1 MSRQFSIKTSIEN
14 ILCMTLLSFFS
25 SPGFAVVSD
34 YWSSSTSTPLTANA
48 GTLESRGSDRI
59 LTLDEASFRKALN
72 TKSKSSI
79 NGSIVYFPDSTGEI
93 VAFDVKEKSNF
104 SPILAA
110 KFPEISAFIGT
121 AVNDSSLQIRFSLA
135 PSGIDAAIN
144 SSIKPEGTAIEKIEG
159 TNLYSVSSNSDS
171 HDHHNRFSCS
181 TEVKAATS
189 VSFKSLISTANY
201 SSNNSNQSRFSNDS
215 TLSKYRLAVS
225 ANGQYT
231 QYHGGSVAGALAG
244 INATLTNVNAIF
256 ERDFGITLELI
267 DNNDLIIYTDAA
279 TDPYTDSTELLNGEL
294 QTNLDIVIGSA
305 NYDHGHIFS
314 AVNRTTMSGNAG
326 AIGGFCNDETKGS
339 AWSDSPR
346 PEGSD
351 FTFLVAHE
359 IGHQLGANHTF
370 SMRSEGTGKNV
381 EPGSGTTVMSYAGIT
396 GGNNVAIASDDYFHH
411 VSIEQSLNY
420 LQGQS
425 CHVDTPNENHLP
437 IIEDISDFTIPV
449 LTPFILSG
457 KASDA
462 DDTDLLS
469 YTWEQIDDGTITNTN
484 FSPKNTSGAAFRSL
498 PPSGVATRYMPKL
511 SSVLAGN
518 LTLEDPDVSSS
529 WETLSSVPRDLNF
542 GFTVRDNALGGGGVT
557 LKKMKVSVV
566 DSDGAFSV
574 RSPANGLVYF
584 ANTPHT
590 VAWNVAGTNL
600 DPMLADKVT
609 ITLSV
614 DGGLTF
620 PYTLASN
627 VDNDGSHAAT
637 LPDFVTSKARVRIEP
652 NNSNIFYAINTQDFS
667 ITRDDII
674 LSTDT
679 YEYEVCSSQTTDAS
693 LVYGTSP
700 KYSDIALL
708 SSTGLPNGLS
718 VEFSPPSVSADD
730 TLITAAI
737 TAAANIV
744 PGTYSIN
751 VNATS
756 DSRTQSL
763 PISIRAYSSEFSPVQ
778 LLTPQSS
785 SVLKILRPTLTWEAD
800 FNNDQYLVEVAT
812 DTNFSEVLFSSV
824 TTQTSLKITGLLPGL
839 KYYWRVSPVNNCGVG
854 PSGAASSFFTSD
866 ATYLAPDL
874 PVDIVDEIGRVD
886 TSTISILEN
895 HRITDINVLVDLT
908 FNDISQLEISLTSPL
923 NETITLKKRY
933 SCQDSADISIT
944 FDDQAESFNCNASS
958 ARPEDGYLHRF
969 NELST
974 IGDWVLSV
982 STGYG
987 SNAQGK
993 INVFALEIT
1002 TDADYENY
1010 PPIAFDQRSY
1020 VKAEEETI
1028 IPLRAVDPEGRS
1040 LSYQLNSPSA
1050 GLLEIFSA
1058 KKLGAY
1064 EEKDSFG
1071 EGISVDLVLA
1081 NSESYAFTVG
1091 ENLSLLD
1098 ISDPSNI
1105 VKLAEEEFQDENPD
1119 CASGN
1124 TKYSSLTLTGDD
1136 ALLFI
1141 ARGNC
1146 GVSIYHV
1153 AEPTNIIFMGVYE
1166 TPYPYSALEVVL
1178 SSDEKLAFVSVIDY
1192 SGEQDLHIVDISDPS
1207 NPLYISAFG
1216 TSSYALHTALSAD
1229 GNTAFI
1235 VDGNYLISV
1244 DITDSALPQLISYI
1258 PMLDNLGTRLQ
1269 GLPYALVISADGQR
1283 AYIASKGYG
1292 LVIFDISDSNDMMA
1306 IGNIF
1311 LDPVNDAFSI
1321 DGSSGSR
1328 LILSPDET
1336 TIYFAVPEVGVKV
1349 IDVRNPQNII
1359 LVDTIPA
1366 NSPYAITASAKGD
1379 RLYIS
1384 NQTDYDDLTATWRGG
1399 DLEVYEAKKQKL
1411 SSGSNTLPYVYYT
1424 SSPDSPDSDSFSF
1437 KATDGELDSNNAT
1450 ISISINSDTD
1460 VLWSYFVSSD
1470 NTVTITGCAS
1480 TCPSNLVIPPTIVGL
1495 PITAIANHA
1504 FAASSITSI
1513 SLPGSI
1519 ITIGDYAFYRNLLK
1533 TITIKANITNIGV
1546 GAFSYNSIIVG
1557 SFLGD
1562 RPNIGVDAFK
1572 LNRDLAVISYC
1583 EDQLGWPGIDF
1594 SNGLTKINPTKSC
1607 NAAESHELALTK
1619 IVTAALDSDIT
1630 SLVIQDLEALVGI
1643 KDIDANN
1650 LDSYLAMI
1658 RLSSAVSN
1666 VSAIQNFISSVNAT
1680 MSSCPTTAYFMS
1692 VGNSSRWPE
1701 EISWT
1706 LSEGQTNKTLFSGGV
1721 DYLNFTCLTDGR
1733 YTLNMYD
1740 SYGDGWDNGY
1750 GEVDTFFSLHS
1761 ADGIEIAKEG
1771 LAAGYFGDANI
1782 NLGNYLNQ
1790 APTASSQNLE
1800 VVRDVPSVVS
1810 LLAAD
1815 GDLDPFSRRLTK
1827 VPTTGSIYQKKSI
1840 ETLSIFKSES
1850 NKLYDIA
1857 ISDSQNIAYLA
1868 HGTLGLSLINI
1879 TDPAA
1884 ISQISSLD
1892 TDGLARGVTLSADE
1906 NTIFLADGTLGLKII
1921 DVSDSRNP
1929 SLVSAIAVGE
1939 SIYDIAL
1946 SQEGDFAYVAHL
1958 SGLSRVDISDLKN
1971 PAVVG
1976 TVLSPGD
1983 AQTIALSENN
1993 QLAYLGDGYKGFHV
2007 IDISQPESLS
2017 ILNSLDTDGEIYS
2030 IAISSDDSY
2039 LYVADGSYGLK
2050 VFDIQNTDNFKLISS
2065 VTNIGSVTS
2074 VKASSDGFTL
2084 YLATSQS
2091 TGPVMLDISDISSP
2105 VLIKTTG
2112 DSVVNHIV
2120 PSLDESNAYA
2130 ITSDGLEVMSLNYNI
2145 PSVVNDS
2152 LSESIIYLSKSNDNN
2167 TDNFEFVANDGRTDS
2182 APGIIKLTI
2191 LNDVDGDRVADK
2203 YDAFPNNLTESVDT
2217 DGDGIGNNADLDDD
2231 GDAVNDIKDAYPLIS
2246 LNNLLDSDGDGIP
2259 NICDASCI
2267 MAGMTADS
2275 DDDNDGVAD
2284 ENDAFPID
2292 PAESIDTDS
2301 DGIGNNA
2308 DTDDDGDSIADANE
2322 VSAGTNP
2329 LLADTDE
2336 DGSNDNVDAF
2346 PLDAT
2351 ESIDTDS
2358 DGTGNNSDTDDDG
2371 DGVAD
2376 ANDDLP
2382 LDPTNDSDGDGIANN
2397 ADKFPENTLY
2407 SLDTDGDGMPD
2418 AWESKYGLDPNDA
2431 SDASSDQDNDG
2442 VTALNEFLA
2451 GTIPSGSID
2460 IDGNKTYDAL
2470 TDGLLLLRGMF
2481 GLDGSALVTGTIASD
2496 AAYTESVD
2504 IESRIAML
2512 GDLADIDG
2520 NGQIDALT
2528 DGLLILRY
2536 LFGLEGDTLIKGV
2549 IAADATRTTPADIE
2563 AHLQTLMPN

>member
-1 MSRQFSIKTSIEN
+1 MSRQFSIKTSIKS

-34 YWSSSTSTPLTANA
+34 YWSSSTSTSLTANA

-79 NGSIVYFPDSTGEI
+79 NGSIVYFPNSTGEI

-144 SSIKPEGTAIEKIEG
+144 SSIKSEGTAIEKIEG

-181 TEVKAATS
+181 TEAKAATS
-189 VSFKSLISTANY
+189 VSFKSLISTTNY
-201 SSNNSNQSRFSNDS
+201 SSSNSNQGRFSNDS

-294 QTNLDIVIGSA
+294 QANLDIVIGSA

-314 AVNRTTMSGNAG
+314 AVNRTTMGGNAG

-359 IGHQLGANHTF
+359 MGHQLGANHTF
-370 SMRSEGTGKNV
+370 SMRSEGKGKNV

-437 IIEDISDFTIPV
+437 IIENISDFTIPV

-484 FSPKNTSGAAFRSL
+484 FSPKNASGAAFRSL

-557 LKKMKVSVV
+557 LTKMKVSVV

-584 ANTPHT
+584 TNTLHT

-700 KYSDIALL
+700 KYSDIAVL
-708 SSTGLPNGLS
+708 SATGLPNGLS

-763 PISIRAYSSEFSPVQ
+763 PINIRAYSSEFSPVQ

-785 SVLKILRPTLTWEAD
+785 SVLKVLRPTLTWEAN
-800 FNNDQYLVEVAT
+800 FNNDQYLVEVAK

-908 FNDISQLEISLTSPL
+908 FNDISQLEISLTSPF
-923 NETITLKKRY
+923 NETITLKKKY

-1010 PPIAFDQRSY
+1010 PPIAFDQSSY
-1020 VKAEEETI
+1020 VKAGEETI
-1028 IPLRAVDPEGRS
+1028 IPLRAIDPEGRS

-1081 NSESYAFTVG
+1081 NNESYAFTVG

-1124 TKYSSLTLTGDD
+1124 TKYSSLTLTGDE

-1141 ARGNC
+1141 ARGHC

-1235 VDGNYLISV
+1235 VDGNYLSSV

-1349 IDVRNPQNII
+1349 IDVRNPQNLI

-1384 NQTDYDDLTATWRGG
+1384 NQIDYDDLTATWRGG

-1583 EDQLGWPGIDF
+1583 QDQLGWPGIDF

-1607 NAAESHELALTK
+1607 NAAESFTK

-1666 VSAIQNFISSVNAT
+1666 VSAIQSFISSVNAT

-1692 VGNSSRWPE
+1692 VGNSSPYPE
-1701 EISWT
+1701 DISWT

-1721 DYLNFTCLTDGR
+1721 DYLNFTCLTGGR

-1840 ETLSIFKSES
+1840 ETLSIFKSEF

-1906 NTIFLADGTLGLKII
+1906 NTVFLADGTLGLKII

-1929 SLVSAIAVGE
+1929 SLVSAIVVGE

-1993 QLAYLGDGYKGFHV
+1993 QLVYLGDGYKGFHV
-2007 IDISQPESLS
+2007 IDIGQPESLS

-2030 IAISSDDSY
+2030 IAISSDGSY

-2091 TGPVMLDISDISSP
+2091 TGPVMLDISDISNP

-2145 PSVVNDS
+2145 PYVVNDS

-2167 TDNFEFVANDGRTDS
+2167 TDSFEFVANDGRTDS
-2182 APGIIKLTI
+2182 APGIINLTI

-2217 DGDGIGNNADLDDD
+2217 DGDGIGNNADPDDD
-2231 GDAVNDIKDAYPLIS
+2231 GDSVNDLADGYPLIS
-2246 LNNLLDSDGDGIP
+2246 LNGLLDSDGDGIP

-2267 MAGMTADS
+2267 LAGMTEDKDDDDDGVADDNDLFPLDS
-2275 DDDNDGVAD
+2275 TETIDSDLDGTGNNADPDDDNDGVL
-2284 ENDAFPID
+2284 DASDDYPLN
-2292 PAESIDTDS
+2292 SIYSKDS
-2301 DGIGNNA
+2301 DN
-2308 DTDDDGDSIADANE
+2308 
-2322 VSAGTNP
+2322 
-2329 LLADTDE
+2329 
-2336 DGSNDNVDAF
+2336 
-2346 PLDAT
+2346 
-2351 ESIDTDS
+2351 
-2358 DGTGNNSDTDDDG
+2358 
-2371 DGVAD
+2371 
-2376 ANDDLP
+2376 
-2382 LDPTNDSDGDGIANN
+2382 
-2397 ADKFPENTLY
+2397 
-2407 SLDTDGDGMPD
+2407 DGMPD
-2418 AWESKYGLDPNDA
+2418 AWETRYGLNPNDP
-2431 SDASSDQDNDG
+2431 SDAISDQDNDG
-2442 VTALNEFLA
+2442 VSAIDEFLA
-2451 GTIPSGSID
+2451 GTVPSGSLD
-2460 IDGNKTYDAL
+2460 VDGNENYDAL

-2481 GLDGSALVTGTIASD
+2481 GLDGSALVTGTIASN

-2504 IESRIAML
+2504 IEARIATL

-2549 IAADATRTTPADIE
+2549 IAADATRTTSADIE

>member
-1 MSRQFSIKTSIEN
+1 MSRQFSIKTSIKS

-34 YWSSSTSTPLTANA
+34 YWSSSTSTSLTANA

-79 NGSIVYFPDSTGEI
+79 NGSIVYFPNSTGEI

-144 SSIKPEGTAIEKIEG
+144 SSIKSEGTAIEKIEG

-181 TEVKAATS
+181 TEAKAATS
-189 VSFKSLISTANY
+189 VSFKSLISTTNY
-201 SSNNSNQSRFSNDS
+201 SSSNSNQGRFSNDS

-294 QTNLDIVIGSA
+294 QANLDIVIGSA

-314 AVNRTTMSGNAG
+314 AVNRTTMGGNAG

-359 IGHQLGANHTF
+359 MGHQLGANHTF
-370 SMRSEGTGKNV
+370 SMRSEGKGKNV

-437 IIEDISDFTIPV
+437 IIENISDFTIPV

-484 FSPKNTSGAAFRSL
+484 FSPKNASGAAFRSL

-557 LKKMKVSVV
+557 LTKMKVSVV

-584 ANTPHT
+584 TNTLHT

-763 PISIRAYSSEFSPVQ
+763 PINIRAYSSGFSPVQ

-785 SVLKILRPTLTWEAD
+785 SVLKVLRPTLTWEAN
-800 FNNDQYLVEVAT
+800 FNNDQYLVEVAK

-839 KYYWRVSPVNNCGVG
+839 KYYWRVSPLNNCGVG

-908 FNDISQLEISLTSPL
+908 FNDISQLEISLTSPF
-923 NETITLKKRY
+923 NETITLKKKY

-993 INVFALEIT
+993 INIFALEIT

-1020 VKAEEETI
+1020 VKAGEETI
-1028 IPLRAVDPEGRS
+1028 IPLRAIDPEGRS

-1058 KKLGAY
+1058 EKLGAY

-1071 EGISVDLVLA
+1071 EPISADLVLA

-1124 TKYSSLTLTGDD
+1124 TKYSSLTLTGDE

-1141 ARGNC
+1141 ARGHC

-1235 VDGNYLISV
+1235 VDGNYLSSV

-1269 GLPYALVISADGQR
+1269 GMPYALVISADGQR

-1349 IDVRNPQNII
+1349 IDVRNPQNLI

-1583 EDQLGWPGIDF
+1583 QDQLGWPGIDF

-1607 NAAESHELALTK
+1607 NAAESFTK

-1666 VSAIQNFISSVNAT
+1666 VSAIQSFISSVNAT

-1692 VGNSSRWPE
+1692 VGNSSPYPE
-1701 EISWT
+1701 DISWT

-1721 DYLNFTCLTDGR
+1721 DYLNFTCLTGGR

-1840 ETLSIFKSES
+1840 ETLSIFKSEF

-1906 NTIFLADGTLGLKII
+1906 NTVFLADGTLGLKII

-1929 SLVSAIAVGE
+1929 SLVSAIVVGE

-1993 QLAYLGDGYKGFHV
+1993 QLVYLGDGYKGFHV
-2007 IDISQPESLS
+2007 IDIGQPESLS

-2030 IAISSDDSY
+2030 IAISSDGSY

-2091 TGPVMLDISDISSP
+2091 TGPVMLDISDISNP

-2145 PSVVNDS
+2145 PYVVNDS

-2167 TDNFEFVANDGRTDS
+2167 TDSFEFVANDGRTDS
-2182 APGIIKLTI
+2182 APGIINLTI

-2217 DGDGIGNNADLDDD
+2217 DGDGIGNNADPDDD
-2231 GDAVNDIKDAYPLIS
+2231 GDSVNDLADGYPLIS
-2246 LNNLLDSDGDGIP
+2246 LNGLLDSDGDGIP

-2267 MAGMTADS
+2267 LAGMTEDKDDDDDGVADDNDLFPLDS
-2275 DDDNDGVAD
+2275 TETIDSDLDGTGNNADPDDDNDGVL
-2284 ENDAFPID
+2284 DASDDYPLN
-2292 PAESIDTDS
+2292 SIYSKDS
-2301 DGIGNNA
+2301 DN
-2308 DTDDDGDSIADANE
+2308 
-2322 VSAGTNP
+2322 
-2329 LLADTDE
+2329 
-2336 DGSNDNVDAF
+2336 
-2346 PLDAT
+2346 
-2351 ESIDTDS
+2351 
-2358 DGTGNNSDTDDDG
+2358 
-2371 DGVAD
+2371 
-2376 ANDDLP
+2376 
-2382 LDPTNDSDGDGIANN
+2382 
-2397 ADKFPENTLY
+2397 
-2407 SLDTDGDGMPD
+2407 DGMPD
-2418 AWESKYGLDPNDA
+2418 AWETRYGLNPNDP
-2431 SDASSDQDNDG
+2431 SDATSDQDNDG
-2442 VTALNEFLA
+2442 VSAIDEFLA
-2451 GTIPSGSID
+2451 GTVPSGSLD
-2460 IDGNKTYDAL
+2460 VDGNENYDAL

-2481 GLDGSALVTGTIASD
+2481 GLDGSALVTGTIASN

-2504 IESRIAML
+2504 IEARIATL

-2549 IAADATRTTPADIE
+2549 IAADATRTTSADIE

>member
-1 MSRQFSIKTSIEN
+1 MSRQFSIKTSIKN

-34 YWSSSTSTPLTANA
+34 YWSSSTSTSLTANA

-79 NGSIVYFPDSTGEI
+79 NGSIVYFPNSTGEI

-144 SSIKPEGTAIEKIEG
+144 SSIKSEGTAIEKIEG

-181 TEVKAATS
+181 TEAKAATS
-189 VSFKSLISTANY
+189 VSFKSLISTTNY
-201 SSNNSNQSRFSNDS
+201 SSSNSNQGRFSNDS

-294 QTNLDIVIGSA
+294 QANLDIVIGSA

-314 AVNRTTMSGNAG
+314 AVNRTTMGGNAG

-359 IGHQLGANHTF
+359 MGHQLGANHTF
-370 SMRSEGTGKNV
+370 SMRSEGKGKNV

-437 IIEDISDFTIPV
+437 IIENISDFTIPV

-484 FSPKNTSGAAFRSL
+484 FSPKNASGAAFRSL

-557 LKKMKVSVV
+557 LTKMKVSVV

-584 ANTPHT
+584 TNTLHT

-700 KYSDIALL
+700 KYSDIAVL
-708 SSTGLPNGLS
+708 SATGLPNGLS

-800 FNNDQYLVEVAT
+800 FNNDQYLVEVAK

-908 FNDISQLEISLTSPL
+908 FNDISQLEISLTSPF
-923 NETITLKKRY
+923 NETITLKKKY

-1010 PPIAFDQRSY
+1010 PPIAFDQSSY
-1020 VKAEEETI
+1020 VKAGEETI
-1028 IPLRAVDPEGRS
+1028 IPLRAIDPEGRS

-1081 NSESYAFTVG
+1081 NNESYAFTVG

-1124 TKYSSLTLTGDD
+1124 TKYSSLTLTGDE

-1141 ARGNC
+1141 ARGHC

-1235 VDGNYLISV
+1235 VDGNYLSSV

-1349 IDVRNPQNII
+1349 IDVRNPQNLI

-1384 NQTDYDDLTATWRGG
+1384 NQIDYDDLTATWRGG

-1583 EDQLGWPGIDF
+1583 QDQLGWPGIDF

-1607 NAAESHELALTK
+1607 NAAESFTK

-1666 VSAIQNFISSVNAT
+1666 VSAIQSFISSVNAT

-1692 VGNSSRWPE
+1692 VGNSSPYPE
-1701 EISWT
+1701 DISWT

-1721 DYLNFTCLTDGR
+1721 DYLNFTCLTGGR

-1840 ETLSIFKSES
+1840 ETLSIFKSEF

-1906 NTIFLADGTLGLKII
+1906 NTVFLADGTLGLKII

-1929 SLVSAIAVGE
+1929 SLVSAIVVGE

-1993 QLAYLGDGYKGFHV
+1993 QLVYLGDGYKGFHV
-2007 IDISQPESLS
+2007 IDIGQPESLS

-2030 IAISSDDSY
+2030 IAISSDGSY

-2091 TGPVMLDISDISSP
+2091 TGPVMLDISDISNP

-2145 PSVVNDS
+2145 PYVVNDS

-2167 TDNFEFVANDGRTDS
+2167 TDSFEFVANDGRTDS
-2182 APGIIKLTI
+2182 APGIISLTI

-2217 DGDGIGNNADLDDD
+2217 DGDGIGNNADPDDD
-2231 GDAVNDIKDAYPLIS
+2231 GDSVNDLADGYPLIS
-2246 LNNLLDSDGDGIP
+2246 LNGLLDSDGDGIP

-2267 MAGMTADS
+2267 LAGMTEDKDDDDDGVADDNDLFPLDS
-2275 DDDNDGVAD
+2275 TETIDSDLDGTGNNADPDDDNDGVL
-2284 ENDAFPID
+2284 DASDDYPLN
-2292 PAESIDTDS
+2292 SIYSKDS
-2301 DGIGNNA
+2301 DN
-2308 DTDDDGDSIADANE
+2308 
-2322 VSAGTNP
+2322 
-2329 LLADTDE
+2329 
-2336 DGSNDNVDAF
+2336 
-2346 PLDAT
+2346 
-2351 ESIDTDS
+2351 
-2358 DGTGNNSDTDDDG
+2358 
-2371 DGVAD
+2371 
-2376 ANDDLP
+2376 
-2382 LDPTNDSDGDGIANN
+2382 
-2397 ADKFPENTLY
+2397 
-2407 SLDTDGDGMPD
+2407 DGMPD
-2418 AWESKYGLDPNDA
+2418 AWETRYGLNPNDP
-2431 SDASSDQDNDG
+2431 SDAISDQDNDG
-2442 VTALNEFLA
+2442 VSAIDEFLA
-2451 GTIPSGSID
+2451 GTVPSGSLD
-2460 IDGNKTYDAL
+2460 VDGNENYDAL

-2481 GLDGSALVTGTIASD
+2481 GLDGSALVTGTIASN

-2504 IESRIAML
+2504 IEARIATL

-2549 IAADATRTTPADIE
+2549 IAADATRTTSADIE

>member
-1 MSRQFSIKTSIEN
+1 MSRQFSIKTSIKN

-34 YWSSSTSTPLTANA
+34 YWSSSTSTSLTANA

-79 NGSIVYFPDSTGEI
+79 NGSIVYFPNSTGEI

-181 TEVKAATS
+181 TEAKAATS
-189 VSFKSLISTANY
+189 VSFKSLISTTNY
-201 SSNNSNQSRFSNDS
+201 SSSNSNQGRFSNDS

-294 QTNLDIVIGSA
+294 QANLDIVIGSA

-314 AVNRTTMSGNAG
+314 AVNRTTMGGNAG

-359 IGHQLGANHTF
+359 MGHQLGANHTF
-370 SMRSEGTGKNV
+370 SMRSEGKGKNV

-437 IIEDISDFTIPV
+437 IIENISDFTIPV

-484 FSPKNTSGAAFRSL
+484 FSPKNASGAAFRSL

-557 LKKMKVSVV
+557 LTKMKVSVV

-584 ANTPHT
+584 TNTLHT

-700 KYSDIALL
+700 KYSDIAVL
-708 SSTGLPNGLS
+708 SATGLPNGLS

-800 FNNDQYLVEVAT
+800 FNNDQYLVEVAK

-839 KYYWRVSPVNNCGVG
+839 KYYWRVSPLNNCGVG

-908 FNDISQLEISLTSPL
+908 FNDISQLEISLTSPF
-923 NETITLKKRY
+923 NETITLKKKY

-1020 VKAEEETI
+1020 VKAGEETI
-1028 IPLRAVDPEGRS
+1028 IPLRAIDPEGRS

-1124 TKYSSLTLTGDD
+1124 TKYSSLTLTGDE

-1141 ARGNC
+1141 ARGHC

-1235 VDGNYLISV
+1235 VDGNYLSSV

-1349 IDVRNPQNII
+1349 IDVRNPQNLI

-1384 NQTDYDDLTATWRGG
+1384 NQIDYDDLTATWRGG

-1583 EDQLGWPGIDF
+1583 QDQLGWPGIDF

-1607 NAAESHELALTK
+1607 NAAESFTK

-1666 VSAIQNFISSVNAT
+1666 VSAIQSFISSVNAT

-1692 VGNSSRWPE
+1692 VGNSSPYPE
-1701 EISWT
+1701 DISWT

-1840 ETLSIFKSES
+1840 ETLSIFKSEF

-1906 NTIFLADGTLGLKII
+1906 NTVFLADGTLGLKII

-1929 SLVSAIAVGE
+1929 SLVSAIVVGE

-2007 IDISQPESLS
+2007 IDIGQPESLS

-2030 IAISSDDSY
+2030 IAISSDGSY

-2091 TGPVMLDISDISSP
+2091 TGPVMLDISDISNP

-2145 PSVVNDS
+2145 PYVVNDS

-2167 TDNFEFVANDGRTDS
+2167 TDSFEFVANDGRTDS
-2182 APGIIKLTI
+2182 APGIINLTI

-2217 DGDGIGNNADLDDD
+2217 DGDGIGNNADPDDD
-2231 GDAVNDIKDAYPLIS
+2231 GDSVNDLADGYPLIS
-2246 LNNLLDSDGDGIP
+2246 LNGLLDSDGDGIP

-2267 MAGMTADS
+2267 LAGMTEDKDDDDDGVADDNDLFPLDS
-2275 DDDNDGVAD
+2275 TETIDSDLDGTGNNADPDDDNDGVL
-2284 ENDAFPID
+2284 DASDDYPLN
-2292 PAESIDTDS
+2292 SIYSKDS
-2301 DGIGNNA
+2301 DN
-2308 DTDDDGDSIADANE
+2308 
-2322 VSAGTNP
+2322 
-2329 LLADTDE
+2329 
-2336 DGSNDNVDAF
+2336 
-2346 PLDAT
+2346 
-2351 ESIDTDS
+2351 
-2358 DGTGNNSDTDDDG
+2358 
-2371 DGVAD
+2371 
-2376 ANDDLP
+2376 
-2382 LDPTNDSDGDGIANN
+2382 
-2397 ADKFPENTLY
+2397 
-2407 SLDTDGDGMPD
+2407 DGMPD
-2418 AWESKYGLDPNDA
+2418 AWETRYGLNPNDP
-2431 SDASSDQDNDG
+2431 SDAISDQDNDG
-2442 VTALNEFLA
+2442 VSAIDEFLA
-2451 GTIPSGSID
+2451 GTVPSGSLD
-2460 IDGNKTYDAL
+2460 VDGNENYDAL

-2481 GLDGSALVTGTIASD
+2481 GLDGSALVTGTIASN

-2504 IESRIAML
+2504 IEARIATL

-2549 IAADATRTTPADIE
+2549 IAADATRTTSADIE

>member
-1 MSRQFSIKTSIEN
+1 MSRQFSIKTSIKN

-34 YWSSSTSTPLTANA
+34 YWSSSTSTSLTANA

-79 NGSIVYFPDSTGEI
+79 NGSIVYFPNSTGEI

-144 SSIKPEGTAIEKIEG
+144 SSIKSEGTAIEKIEG

-181 TEVKAATS
+181 TEAKAATS
-189 VSFKSLISTANY
+189 VSFKSLISTTNY
-201 SSNNSNQSRFSNDS
+201 SSSNSNQGRFSNDS

-294 QTNLDIVIGSA
+294 QANLDIVIGSA

-314 AVNRTTMSGNAG
+314 AVNRTTMGGNAG

-359 IGHQLGANHTF
+359 MGHQLGANHTF
-370 SMRSEGTGKNV
+370 SMRSEGKGKNV

-437 IIEDISDFTIPV
+437 IIENISDFTIPV

-484 FSPKNTSGAAFRSL
+484 FSPKNASGAAFRSL

-557 LKKMKVSVV
+557 LTKMKVSVV

-584 ANTPHT
+584 TNTLHT

-700 KYSDIALL
+700 KYSDIAVL
-708 SSTGLPNGLS
+708 SATGLPNGLS

-763 PISIRAYSSEFSPVQ
+763 PINIRAYSSEFSPVQ

-785 SVLKILRPTLTWEAD
+785 SVLKVLRPTLTWEAN
-800 FNNDQYLVEVAT
+800 FNNDQYLVEVAK

-908 FNDISQLEISLTSPL
+908 FNDISQLEISLTSPF
-923 NETITLKKRY
+923 NETITLKKKY

-1020 VKAEEETI
+1020 VKAGEETI
-1028 IPLRAVDPEGRS
+1028 IPLRAIDPEGRS

-1124 TKYSSLTLTGDD
+1124 TKYSSLTLTGDE

-1235 VDGNYLISV
+1235 VDGNYLSSV

-1349 IDVRNPQNII
+1349 IDVRNPQNLI

-1384 NQTDYDDLTATWRGG
+1384 NQIDYDDLTATWRGG

-1583 EDQLGWPGIDF
+1583 QDQLGWPGIDF

-1607 NAAESHELALTK
+1607 NAAESFTK

-1666 VSAIQNFISSVNAT
+1666 VSAIQSFISSVNAT

-1692 VGNSSRWPE
+1692 VGNSSPYPE
-1701 EISWT
+1701 DISWT

-1840 ETLSIFKSES
+1840 ETLSIFKSEF

-1906 NTIFLADGTLGLKII
+1906 NTVFLADGTLGLKII

-1929 SLVSAIAVGE
+1929 SLVSAIVVGE

-2030 IAISSDDSY
+2030 IAISSDGSY

-2091 TGPVMLDISDISSP
+2091 TGPVMLDISDISNP

-2145 PSVVNDS
+2145 PYVVNDS

-2167 TDNFEFVANDGRTDS
+2167 TDSFEFVANDGRTDS
-2182 APGIIKLTI
+2182 APGIINLTI

-2217 DGDGIGNNADLDDD
+2217 DGDGIGNNADPDDD
-2231 GDAVNDIKDAYPLIS
+2231 GDSVNDLADGYPLIS
-2246 LNNLLDSDGDGIP
+2246 LNGLLDSDGDGIP

-2267 MAGMTADS
+2267 LAGMTEDKDDDDDGVADDNDLFPLDS
-2275 DDDNDGVAD
+2275 TETIDSDLDGTGNNADPDDDNDGVL
-2284 ENDAFPID
+2284 DASDDYPLN
-2292 PAESIDTDS
+2292 SIYSKDS
-2301 DGIGNNA
+2301 DN
-2308 DTDDDGDSIADANE
+2308 
-2322 VSAGTNP
+2322 
-2329 LLADTDE
+2329 
-2336 DGSNDNVDAF
+2336 
-2346 PLDAT
+2346 
-2351 ESIDTDS
+2351 
-2358 DGTGNNSDTDDDG
+2358 
-2371 DGVAD
+2371 
-2376 ANDDLP
+2376 
-2382 LDPTNDSDGDGIANN
+2382 
-2397 ADKFPENTLY
+2397 
-2407 SLDTDGDGMPD
+2407 DGMPD
-2418 AWESKYGLDPNDA
+2418 AWETRYGLNPNDP
-2431 SDASSDQDNDG
+2431 SDAISDQDNDG
-2442 VTALNEFLA
+2442 VSAIDEFLA
-2451 GTIPSGSID
+2451 GTVPSGSLD
-2460 IDGNKTYDAL
+2460 VDGNENYDAL

-2481 GLDGSALVTGTIASD
+2481 GLDGSALVTGTIASN

-2504 IESRIAML
+2504 IEARIATL

-2549 IAADATRTTPADIE
+2549 IAADATRTTSADIE